1 MISVPRTSAAA
12 LILLWLVPLAAGS
25 QPPATEPS
33 FSGTLDVQEAE
44 IEVLVTDRDGRPVP
58 GLTREDFQVLEDSK
72 PAEVT
77 GVSPNADRPIA
88 LAVFLDETS
97 LGGSAR
103 ASAIAGLKRFIT
115 GSLRPGDRAL
125 VVRWDGALE
134 IQGEPT
140 GDTAALVA
148 TLDRLAASVA
158 GGRSSAQERASIR
171 REIEQGNPPDDEQF
185 RGLSQAQATAIH
197 AALRTYAD
205 TRANETRA
213 ELAALQQT
221 FALLSTLSERKAV
234 LYVGGGLPLRP
245 GADLWEAWQAKFK
258 EFAAQLGASPLEI
271 NRGDASRLVQE
282 TVDRANAAGITF
294 HALALPE
301 TGAASAAQSGA
312 AEWDAE
318 DANRALRNLA
328 EGTGGRVITD
338 VQNPAGFLARTGSDV
353 TGSYSLSYSP
363 PSGVTGGGQ
372 GRHRIEVKVRGGAL
386 AARYREER
394 VDGGVVDPLLRQ
406 ALAALWTG
414 SRTGSPGPNPL
425 KAELTVEEETRE
437 EDGRF
442 RLTAIVV
449 LPLAAVFVQP
459 QENFH
464 VAHLTVAVAARD
476 GKGRVSGLPHAEF
489 PIEIPNERLLS
500 APGQTAGYRFTLH
513 LAPGE
518 SVLAVALRDDLSGT
532 GSVVRTA
539 LTPGLTPEE
548 AKP

>member
-12 LILLWLVPLAAGS
+12 LLLLGFVPLAAGA

-44 IEVLVTDRDGRPVP
+44 IEVLVTGRDGQPVP
-58 GLTREDFQVLEDSK
+58 GLTREDFQVLEDGK

-97 LGGSAR
+97 LNGSAR
-103 ASAIAGLKRFIT
+103 ESAIAGLKRFIT

-158 GGRSSAQERASIR
+158 GGRSLAQERASIR
-171 REIEQGNPPDDEQF
+171 REIEQGHPPDDEQF

-221 FALLSTLSERKAV
+221 LALLSTLPERKAV

-245 GADLWEAWQAKFK
+245 GADLWEAWQNKFK
-258 EFAAQLGASPLEI
+258 EFAIQLGASPLEI

-294 HALALPE
+294 HTLALPE
-301 TGAASAAQSGA
+301 AGAASAAQSGA
-312 AEWDAE
+312 AEFDPE

-353 TGSYSLSYSP
+353 TGSYSLAYTTPP
-363 PSGVTGGGQ
+363 PSSGKKS

-406 ALAALWTG
+406 ALATLWTG
-414 SRTGSPGPNPL
+414 NPGPNPL
-425 KAELTVEEETRE
+425 KAELTIEEKTKE

-442 RLTAIVV
+442 RLTAIVA

-532 GSVVRTA
+532 GSVVRMA
-539 LTPGLTPEE
+539 LTSGITPEE
-548 AKP
+548 EKP

>member
-1 MISVPRTSAAA
+1 MIFVPRTSAAA
-12 LILLWLVPLAAGS
+12 LLLLWLVPLAAGA

-44 IEVLVTDRDGRPVP
+44 IEVLVTDRGGQPVP
-58 GLTREDFQVLEDSK
+58 GLTREDFQVLEDGK

-77 GVSPNADRPIA
+77 GVSSNSNRPIA

-97 LGGSAR
+97 LSGSAR
-103 ASAIAGLKRFIT
+103 GSAIAGLKRFFT

-125 VVRWDGALE
+125 IVRWDGALE

-140 GDTAALVA
+140 SDAAALNSI
-148 TLDRLAASVA
+148 LDRLAASVS

-197 AALRTYAD
+197 ASLRTYAD
-205 TRANETRA
+205 TRANETRT
-213 ELAALQQT
+213 ELAGLQQT
-221 FALLSTLSERKAV
+221 LALLSTLPERKAV

-245 GADLWEAWQAKFK
+245 GADLWEAWQNKFK
-258 EFAAQLGASPLEI
+258 EFAIQLGASPLEI
-271 NRGDASRLVQE
+271 NRGDASRLVQD

-301 TGAASAAQSGA
+301 AGAASAAQSGA
-312 AEWDAE
+312 AEFDPE

-363 PSGVTGGGQ
+363 PPAGKK

-414 SRTGSPGPNPL
+414 NPGPNPL
-425 KAELTVEEETRE
+425 KAELTIEEQTRE

-449 LPLAAVFVQP
+449 LPLATVFVQP

-532 GSVVRTA
+532 GSVVRMA
-539 LTPGLTPEE
+539 LTPGTTPEE